1 MFLQIKCLFLRKFKF
16 NELQFHLNLK
26 TLARFRFKNCVCS
39 PRLNTIGINDITL
52 DTKKKKKRPR
62 EQRQMLMEQII
73 DRSVLVFNENVC
85 T

>member
-52 DTKKKKKRPR
+52 DKKKKKKEAKRAKA
-62 EQRQMLMEQII
+62 
-73 DRSVLVFNENVC
+73 DAHGTDYRSLGLGF
-85 T
+85 